1 MRLLSHNRMRDDV
14 RACEPPRLLKGR
26 EGAFNHPCIRADDAA
41 SRIALR
47 KDARC
52 ARFVREFAVPIV
64 KEEVVPVAN
73 LEFGGE
79 FDELPSSTA
88 NRWKEA
94 KQENASTYV
103 PIQDAFHK
111 HRHLSVAPDHW

>member
-1 MRLLSHNRMRDDV
+1 MRDDV

-52 ARFVREFAVPIV
+52 ARFVSVFAVPIV

-79 FDELPSSTA
+79 SDELRCSTA
-88 NRWKEA
+88 DRWKEA
-94 KQENASTYV
+94 KQENASTYL

-111 HRHLSVAPDHW
+111 HGHMSVTPDHW